1 MVAEL
6 SLPIIVGAAL
16 IDGINPC
23 AFGVLIFMLA
33 YLAKSDGKKMMR
45 NGIIYIVA
53 VFLTYLAAGLLLL
66 PVIRSLGK
74 FSVISYF
81 VLALVILLAGLLE
94 VKDFFFYGRWF
105 SLSIAPD
112 EAKRV
117 KMYVKKVGNKWYTA
131 FGLGVFVA
139 LVELPCTGAVYLAV
153 LALMSMSGLSLTNW
167 AYLVVYNL
175 IFVLPLFVILWAVC
189 KGLNTDKV
197 KKWQEHNKKYMR
209 LIMGIVLIGLAV
221 WMLVTTIR
229 IG

>member
-6 SLPIIVGAAL
+6 NWPIIVGAAL

-33 YLAKSDGKKMMR
+33 YLAKTAKERMFR
-45 NGIIYIVA
+45 NGMIYITA
-53 VFLTYLAAGLLLL
+53 VFLTYLIVGLILL
-66 PVIRSLGK
+66 PVIRSLGS
-74 FSVISYF
+74 FSVISYI
-81 VLALVILLAGLLE
+81 VLAIIILIAGLLE
-94 VKDFFFYGRWF
+94 VKDYFFYGKWF

-112 EAKRV
+112 NAERI
-117 KMYVKKVGNKWYTA
+117 KMYVKKIGGEWYTA

-167 AYLVVYNL
+167 TYLIVYNL
-175 IFVLPLFVILWAVC
+175 IFVAPLFGILWAVC
-189 KGLNTDKV
+189 RGMKTDKL
-197 KKWQEHNKKYMR
+197 KRWQERNKKYMR
-209 LIMGIVLIGLAV
+209 LITGLVLIGLAL
-221 WMLVTTIR
+221 WMLATTVK

>member
-6 SLPIIVGAAL
+6 SWPIIVGAAL

-33 YLAKSDGKKMMR
+33 YLAKSDGDKMMR
-45 NGIIYIVA
+45 NGIIYILA

-66 PVIRSLGK
+66 PIIRSLGQ
-74 FSVISYF
+74 FSVISYI
-81 VLALVILLAGLLE
+81 VLAIIILIAGLLE
-94 VKDFFFYGRWF
+94 IKDFFFYGRWF

-112 EAKRV
+112 EAERI
-117 KMYVKKVGNKWYTA
+117 KMYVKKVGSKWYTA

-167 AYLVVYNL
+167 SYLIIYNL
-175 IFVLPLFVILWAVC
+175 IFVAPLFVILWTVC
-189 KGLNTDKV
+189 RGLNVNKV
-197 KKWQEHNKKYMR
+197 REWQERNKKYMR
-209 LIMGIVLIGLAV
+209 LITGIALIGLAV
-221 WMLVTTIR
+221 WMLATTVR